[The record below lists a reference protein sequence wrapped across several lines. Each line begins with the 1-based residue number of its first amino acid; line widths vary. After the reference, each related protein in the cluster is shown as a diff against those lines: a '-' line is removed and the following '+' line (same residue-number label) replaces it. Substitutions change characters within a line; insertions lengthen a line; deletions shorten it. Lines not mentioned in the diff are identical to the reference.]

1 MYSKINNIIVSF
13 QQLALKPGS
22 ETRKIWSKIPDPLN
36 FKIYIFNVTNPMDV
50 QRGGVPVLTE
60 IGPYFYE

>member
-1 MYSKINNIIVSF
+1 MNKIIVSF

-22 ETRKIWSKIPDPLN
+22 DIRKIWSTIPDPLN

-50 QRGGVPVLTE
+50 QGGGVPALSE

>member
-1 MYSKINNIIVSF
+1 M
-13 QQLALKPGS
+13 
-22 ETRKIWSKIPDPLN
+22 RKIWSKIPDPLN

-50 QRGGVPVLTE
+50 QGGGVPVLTE

>member
-1 MYSKINNIIVSF
+1 MYNIIVSF

-22 ETRKIWSKIPDPLN
+22 EMRKIWSKIPDPLN

-50 QRGGVPVLTE
+50 QRGRVPVLTE

>member
-1 MYSKINNIIVSF
+1 MNNIIVSF

-22 ETRKIWSKIPDPLN
+22 EMRKIWSKIPDPLN

-50 QRGGVPVLTE
+50 QRGGVPVLNE

>member
-1 MYSKINNIIVSF
+1 MSF

-50 QRGGVPVLTE
+50 QRGGLPVLTE